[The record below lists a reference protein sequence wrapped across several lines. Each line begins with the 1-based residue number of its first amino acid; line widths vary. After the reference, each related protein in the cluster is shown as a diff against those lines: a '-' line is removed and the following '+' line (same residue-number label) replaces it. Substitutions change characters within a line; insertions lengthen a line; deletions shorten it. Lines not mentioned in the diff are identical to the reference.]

1 MANTVYTSRFLF
13 LDSGALEATYVV
25 PDLTRIIIRSLL
37 FASFGSTD
45 AWIQLQ
51 VHGHR
56 VWSRAIPGGLTGD
69 SLDLLAVAYQ
79 RETVKVLTS
88 GPDVRCMLSG
98 YRFADSGSEVSPAA
112 AATEEEPAIDLQ
124 TAPPFVQLG

>member
-1 MANTVYTSRFLF
+1 LASTVYTTRFLF

-25 PDLTRIIIRSLL
+25 PPKMRIIMRSLL

-56 VWSRAIPGGLTGD
+56 VWSRAIPGGLTGE

-79 RETVKVLTS
+79 NETVNVLTS

-98 YRFADSGSEVSPAA
+98 YLFADPFGPET
-112 AATEEEPAIDLQ
+112 AATTGIEDEPAIDLQ